1 MHKFIHQIEEKRQA
15 IFVGFF
21 GPIGVSAVFYLYI
34 SLEFLESITV
44 DGVQRED
51 ASRLGE
57 VLTVV
62 VWFLAIC
69 SIVSGPATTN
79 LPKSNTRQVV
89 HGLSIP
95 LGKLGFFLPRTLS
108 RAFTSQGNEE
118 NEALPIGELVRS
130 STVGVLRQRRSR
142 SRRSTSGQSTP
153 TTPNAPSTRPLFRIG
168 RSIIKDPN
176 SGSATPRDADNQRPP
191 GTPTTPPALRGERT
205 IRFPDEE
212 SAKPSAPGTPQHL
225 AQKRVIKFPDDE
237 PPAISLDN
245 ENVISVA

>member
-69 SIVSGPATTN
+69 SIVSGPATT
-79 LPKSNTRQVV
+79 
-89 HGLSIP
+89 
-95 LGKLGFFLPRTLS
+95 KLT
-108 RAFTSQGNEE
+108 E
-118 NEALPIGELVRS
+118 
-130 STVGVLRQRRSR
+130 
-142 SRRSTSGQSTP
+142 
-153 TTPNAPSTRPLFRIG
+153 
-168 RSIIKDPN
+168 D
-176 SGSATPRDADNQRPP
+176 
-191 GTPTTPPALRGERT
+191 
-205 IRFPDEE
+205 
-212 SAKPSAPGTPQHL
+212 
-225 AQKRVIKFPDDE
+225 
-237 PPAISLDN
+237 
-245 ENVISVA
+245 

>member
-69 SIVSGPATTN
+69 SIVSRPATTN
-79 LPKSNTRQVV
+79 LLRLTPDR
-89 HGLSIP
+89 LSMV
-95 LGKLGFFLPRTLS
+95 LAFL
-108 RAFTSQGNEE
+108 
-118 NEALPIGELVRS
+118 
-130 STVGVLRQRRSR
+130 
-142 SRRSTSGQSTP
+142 
-153 TTPNAPSTRPLFRIG
+153 
-168 RSIIKDPN
+168 
-176 SGSATPRDADNQRPP
+176 
-191 GTPTTPPALRGERT
+191 
-205 IRFPDEE
+205 
-212 SAKPSAPGTPQHL
+212 
-225 AQKRVIKFPDDE
+225 
-237 PPAISLDN
+237 
-245 ENVISVA
+245 